1 MRFNT
6 LVLLFA
12 AVILFTVGN
21 AQVTSV
27 ISVITGSPSGVRSK
41 VSSVIHPSSKSGS
54 SAISSASAT
63 SGTTSATSAT
73 TGATSGTATS
83 TGTPASS
90 AAATTDV
97 SQTVM
102 LQLAGL
108 LTIFAVSFGM
118 MLV

>member
-6 LVLLFA
+6 LVVLFA

-21 AQVTSV
+21 AQVVTSIISV
-27 ISVITGSPSGVRSK
+27 ISGVPGH
-41 VSSVIHPSSKSGS
+41 VSSAVHRSSSHPVSSMVS
-54 SAISSASAT
+54 SAT
-63 SGTTSATSAT
+63 SSAATTSSTTSSGTTTSS
-73 TGATSGTATS
+73 SGTSSS

-118 MLV
+118 MLA